1 MDRLGRRAAERPWL
15 YRAGTGRRRRPDV
28 WDAVRTIAE
37 IRRGVLEKPVGK
49 KRDQLERWFSGPDGP
64 QALFAGRILPFDE
77 KSALVWARL
86 MAEGK
91 SRGRPRDAIDM
102 MIA

>member
-1 MDRLGRRAAERPWL
+1 
-15 YRAGTGRRRRPDV
+15 
-28 WDAVRTIAE
+28 
-37 IRRGVLEKPVGK
+37 
-49 KRDQLERWFSGPDGP
+49 LERWFSGPDGP

-102 MIA
+102 MIAAIAETNSCVLVTENERDFVGLDILNPLEGAGSVHFRGAGKKMRRNILIFP